1 MQHYNVMTPIL
12 KALYAKKTYSDQKH
26 NILEQS
32 PHRPLLLCPAPSI

>member
-1 MQHYNVMTPIL
+1 MTPIL

-32 PHRPLLLCPAPSI
+32 PHRPPAALPGSASPPI